1 MKLYGFLNKVFAK
14 NGFLTIERLS
24 LGLPRKCKQKSQ
36 AVTEY
41 IIKASIKNRFLAFLV
56 SGLSKIL
63 PRYWVCQRMIF
74 ELTV

>member
-1 MKLYGFLNKVFAK
+1 MKLYGFLA
-14 NGFLTIERLS
+14 IECWS
-24 LGLPRKCKQKSQ
+24 LNLPRGYKCKQRSQ

-63 PRYWVCQRMIF
+63 PRYWIYRGMFF